1 MAIITA
7 YCGEAPG
14 LKLGPGL
21 GLQQTAGALIV
32 FERGYATFDEKD
44 FPLWRTWLVG
54 APHIE
59 VLDEGE
65 VSANEAEFVCDICGR
80 AFVSKQ
86 KLNGHRMSHRP
97 GKV

>member
-7 YCGEAPG
+7 HCAEATG

-21 GLQQTAGALIV
+21 GLQQDPGNLIV

-65 VSANEAEFVCDICGR
+65 VNANDAEFVCETCGR
-80 AFVSKQ
+80 AFATKQ
-86 KLNGHRMSHRP
+86 KLNGHRMSHVP
-97 GKV
+97 KKV